1 MFFNLNVIHSMMK
14 KISAFLNKP
23 NLWLSLPV
31 LLLLVLICFFSGL
44 IIRTYKGLENF
55 KAREHRLEQRLL
67 QTEDEFRLKEA
78 YLKRLLEDDEFLERV
93 ARQRLGYAHP
103 NELLFRFPEEQLP

>member
-1 MFFNLNVIHSMMK
+1 MLKNTIAFFK
-14 KISAFLNKP
+14 KP

-55 KAREHRLEQRLL
+55 QAREQRLEQRLL
-67 QTEDEFRLKEA
+67 EAENEFKRKEA
-78 YLKRLLEDDEFLERV
+78 YMKRLLEDNEFLERV

-103 NELLFRFPEEQLP
+103 DELLFRFSEE